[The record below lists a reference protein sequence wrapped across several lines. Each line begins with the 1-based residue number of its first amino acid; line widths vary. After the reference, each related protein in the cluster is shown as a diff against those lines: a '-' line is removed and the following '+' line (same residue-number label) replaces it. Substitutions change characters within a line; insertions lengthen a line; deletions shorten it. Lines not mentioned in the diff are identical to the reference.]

1 MVLRDVGMMSVTP
14 KRYTN
19 FEEFDKDSS
28 CLADYVLNNTKEL
41 SDAQKI
47 SYARNVYA
55 PNILNG
61 YIIIGSLTKDIQK
74 FLECST
80 CNLKFSIDNMIKNKL
95 AHPEVT
101 FDDYKKIPEII
112 KNPSKYYK
120 SKSGYDVILFKEDEK
135 YYKLVIK
142 TTKNRKENFIKSL
155 HLLNVDRYRKY

>member
-1 MVLRDVGMMSVTP
+1 MVLRGVGTMSITP

-19 FEEFDKDSS
+19 FEEFNKDSS

-74 FLECST
+74 LLECST

-95 AHPEVT
+95 TITSE
-101 FDDYKKIPEII
+101 
-112 KNPSKYYK
+112 
-120 SKSGYDVILFKEDEK
+120 SGILEHDFQP
-135 YYKLVIK
+135 LCRVCI
-142 TTKNRKENFIKSL
+142 NWN
-155 HLLNVDRYRKY
+155 